1 MSESGQV
8 VKLVTEG
15 NVIPEIV
22 QSVNTYI
29 MIDAIMSIVF
39 FVALIILSL
48 KWMKNIARKKEDDT
62 FTEENIIDFFG
73 QFMPHCLIG
82 ISAIVI
88 TCGVQ
93 TIIQVVLSPE
103 ATAITHLLTKLS
115 L

>member
-1 MSESGQV
+1 
-8 VKLVTEG
+8 
-15 NVIPEIV
+15 
-22 QSVNTYI
+22 
-29 MIDAIMSIVF
+29 
-39 FVALIILSL
+39 
-48 KWMKNIARKKEDDT
+48 
-62 FTEENIIDFFG
+62 
-73 QFMPHCLIG
+73 MPHCLIG